1 MQEVEKRPN
10 ANVADAKVL
19 RMGTGSIPKLILEF
33 AVPSVCGMMVN
44 GAYNLISSVFLGQ
57 AMGET
62 GLAIATAANP
72 TMIIFLGLSL
82 LVGLGGNALC
92 ALRLGEGRKDLAEQ
106 TLGNTVTLSFILW
119 ALILFIAFCP
129 FTVEMLLSLSSATDD
144 IRPYARTFVQI
155 LSLGFVFQ
163 CVGAGVNNFIRTAGA
178 PNRALLTMVIGAV
191 SCTAFSYLFVMVLG
205 WNVPGSALA
214 TVCGQA
220 VSAATVVWYFTR
232 TKNVPIRLRLSCMRF
247 HARTI
252 GKIMLLGMASFAV
265 QIGAFVVGLVSNYV
279 LVKYGALSPIGSED
293 ALASIGVVQRIAL
306 FTVMPILGVSGA
318 IQPLLGFNYGARN
331 ISRVRKTLA
340 WGIGV
345 ATGIALFFW
354 LFVHLLSTPI
364 VEVFGIT
371 KPALVEFTIFALNV
385 QLFLLPVV
393 GFQIVG
399 SNYFQATGQPIKST
413 ILTLTRQVIF
423 LIPLYF
429 VLPELLP
436 VLFPQYLGLDAIY
449 FACPISDFLAIFT
462 TAVLLVFELRRLRR
476 IENGEIE
483 VRI

>member
-1 MQEVEKRPN
+1 
-10 ANVADAKVL
+10 
-19 RMGTGSIPKLILEF
+19 
-33 AVPSVCGMMVN
+33 
-44 GAYNLISSVFLGQ
+44 
-57 AMGET
+57 
-62 GLAIATAANP
+62 
-72 TMIIFLGLSL
+72 
-82 LVGLGGNALC
+82 
-92 ALRLGEGRKDLAEQ
+92 
-106 TLGNTVTLSFILW
+106 
-119 ALILFIAFCP
+119 
-129 FTVEMLLSLSSATDD
+129 
-144 IRPYARTFVQI
+144 
-155 LSLGFVFQ
+155 
-163 CVGAGVNNFIRTAGA
+163 
-178 PNRALLTMVIGAV
+178 
-191 SCTAFSYLFVMVLG
+191 
-205 WNVPGSALA
+205 
-214 TVCGQA
+214 
-220 VSAATVVWYFTR
+220 
-232 TKNVPIRLRLSCMRF
+232 
-247 HARTI
+247 
-252 GKIMLLGMASFAV
+252 
-265 QIGAFVVGLVSNYV
+265 
-279 LVKYGALSPIGSED
+279 
-293 ALASIGVVQRIAL
+293 
-306 FTVMPILGVSGA
+306 
-318 IQPLLGFNYGARN
+318 
-331 ISRVRKTLA
+331 LA

-354 LFVHLLSTPI
+354 LFVQLLSTPI
-364 VEVFGIT
+364 VEVVGLT